1 MAPLPSRGRSQMPTG
16 NLPAG
21 AIFLGF
27 IGCLLGTNLYKM
39 NDIDSIDDS
48 MVVKFCAQWKMRIL
62 EGIEIE
68 KLTEQ
73 FQLDPVG
80 LVFHGG

>member
-1 MAPLPSRGRSQMPTG
+1 LP
-16 NLPAG
+16 
-21 AIFLGF
+21 
-27 IGCLLGTNLYKM
+27 CL
-39 NDIDSIDDS
+39 
-48 MVVKFCAQWKMRIL
+48 RIL